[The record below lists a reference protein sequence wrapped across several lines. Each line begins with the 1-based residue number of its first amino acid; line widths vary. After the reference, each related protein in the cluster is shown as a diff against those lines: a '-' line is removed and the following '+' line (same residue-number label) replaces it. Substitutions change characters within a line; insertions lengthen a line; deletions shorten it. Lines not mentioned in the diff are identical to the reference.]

1 MLSAALGVDHA
12 LQQFG
17 LYCEA
22 SILIS
27 SFLPCGAIIG
37 LRKLDLG
44 SHFTTLGFIFLTKI
58 AHWTRSMF
66 QELSRDYL
74 PLNGMGCLLK
84 YRVLMGNAFFA
95 FIQLASLGAGPGVL
109 HLSGTPGDS

>member
-44 SHFTTLGFIFLTKI
+44 KSLHYFGLHFSYKNSPLDQVNV
-58 AHWTRSMF
+58 S
-66 QELSRDYL
+66 SR
-74 PLNGMGCLLK
+74 
-84 YRVLMGNAFFA
+84 V
-95 FIQLASLGAGPGVL
+95 V
-109 HLSGTPGDS
+109 